1 MNLIKEC
8 DRYVEF
14 SIQNLRSGIED
25 YFWVR
30 KKVAEVVL
38 TSSFMMLD
46 ALQNNNFI
54 IWLISSYLGLLIVR
68 YGTSDWPESKSSGE
82 VKQLN
87 YDIEFLK
94 GFRFAVVVWA
104 NIFSLSTS
112 EQIDVMIFL
121 AYLIKKLHDDDD
133 RGIKNWVKWQLKKL
147 SSSIKIPE
155 AQPLPV

>member
-8 DRYVEF
+8 DRYIEF
-14 SIQNLRSGIED
+14 SMQNLRSGIED

-30 KKVAEVVL
+30 KKVAEIVL

-54 IWLISSYLGLLIVR
+54 VWLISSYIGLLFIR
-68 YGTSDWPESKSSGE
+68 WGTSDWPESKNSGE
-82 VKQLN
+82 VKQLDFYN
-87 YDIEFLK
+87 EFLK
-94 GFRFAVVVWA
+94 EFRFVIVIWS
-104 NIFSLSTS
+104 NIFSLSTR

-121 AYLIKKLHDDDD
+121 TYLLKKLHDDDD
-133 RGIKNWVKWQLKKL
+133 RGIKNWAKRQLKKL